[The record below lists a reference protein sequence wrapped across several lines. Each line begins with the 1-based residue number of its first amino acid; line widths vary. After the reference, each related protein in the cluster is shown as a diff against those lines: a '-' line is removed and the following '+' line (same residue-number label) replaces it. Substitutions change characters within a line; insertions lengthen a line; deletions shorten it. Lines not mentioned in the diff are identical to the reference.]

1 MTDNEMLDAIKTL
14 LKPINNKL
22 EDLDL
27 KLESLRLENKIEH
40 RAIRGDIEH
49 LNDEMET
56 VIEALRAKNILPMA
70 K

>member
-1 MTDNEMLDAIKTL
+1 MTENEILDAMKTL

-40 RAIRGDIEH
+40 RTIRGDIER

-56 VIEALRAKNILPMA
+56 VVEALRAKNILPIA